1 MEYADIVWDN
11 IPEYLKQT
19 LKKLQLEAARI
30 VTGATKLT
38 PIQLLYEETGW
49 ETFQSRRDK
58 HKLIKFHEM
67 YHKVSPEY
75 LSSLVPPQISET
87 HQYNTRRSENITAIN
102 CRTSYQNSFLPSS
115 VKLWNELRLEIILLF
130 FFI

>member
-19 LKKLQLEAARI
+19 LEKLHLDTARI

-38 PIQLLYEETGW
+38 PIQLVYEETDW
-49 ETFQSRRDK
+49 ETLKSRRDK

-67 YHKVSPEY
+67 YHKVAPEY

-87 HQYNTRRSENITAIN
+87 HQCNTRRSENTITIN
-102 CRTSYQNSFLPSS
+102 CRTS
-115 VKLWNELRLEIILLF
+115 
-130 FFI
+130 